1 MKKGPGAPEIGRAGT
16 LTPHTPVA
24 PLITGQPAVVEET
37 HPAAE
42 RGNKQG
48 M

>member
-1 MKKGPGAPEIGRAGT
+1 MRKGPGAPELGHAGT

-24 PLITGQPAVVEET
+24 LLITGQPAVGEET

-42 RGNKQG
+42 CGNKQ
-48 M
+48 